1 MLLQRYFDVS
11 ESGDV
16 ATFKSRLIQFAN
28 DMDFGLVN
36 AILVVESP
44 RLVGDDEFFSVT
56 NAPDEYLSAY
66 NDVGDWRRDPVMKRL
81 KRLSVPFVYDQETY
95 ASESAGDLW
104 EKQAPFGFQ
113 TGVAVALHM
122 PDRRHFVLGMDRERD
137 LPRDSSQL
145 SRMMADLQLLAVHA
159 QHAAGKLLSPE
170 PEAEFLPSLTEREAD
185 VLRWTMAGKSA
196 WVVSELLAISE
207 NTVNFHLRN
216 IFRKL
221 NVSSKHQ
228 AVLRALSLGL
238 IK

>member
-95 ASESAGDLW
+95 TSESAGDLW